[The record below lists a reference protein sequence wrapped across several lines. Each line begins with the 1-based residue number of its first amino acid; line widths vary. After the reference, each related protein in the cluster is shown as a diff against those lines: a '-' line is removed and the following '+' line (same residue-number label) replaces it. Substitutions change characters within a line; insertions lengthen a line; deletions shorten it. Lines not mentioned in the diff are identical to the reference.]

1 MDVTKRQAAIEIF
14 LFLLCLFGVWSLRAT
29 LFYSID
35 ESIPS
40 DSGRIVYSTLIK
52 LGLWIV
58 PAFGFV
64 VWVRHAEPFQYLGLS
79 VMPSIRQWVAYLVM
93 TGVYLGAII
102 GFETLLGQKVLTLA
116 GFSFPLTLANLLFT
130 FVSPFIEEIL
140 FRGLILKELSRLLP
154 NWGANLLTSLLFV
167 GIHLPFWLSHGG
179 VTQAMVANSVG
190 VFIFSGVAGWLYQH
204 SASVWPPTLAHIANN
219 FISGLLIVRG

>member
-1 MDVTKRQAAIEIF
+1 MDVTKRRAAIEMF

-29 LFYSID
+29 FFYAID
-35 ESIPS
+35 ESILS
-40 DSGRIVYSTLIK
+40 DSGRIVYSTLVK

-79 VMPSIRQWVAYLVM
+79 VMPSIRQWALYLVVI
-93 TGVYLGAII
+93 GVYLGTII
-102 GFETLLGQKVLTLA
+102 GFETVVGQKILSFAVSFQFTIANAL
-116 GFSFPLTLANLLFT
+116 FSFA
-130 FVSPFIEEIL
+130 SPFIEEIL

-154 NWGANLLTSLLFV
+154 KWGANLLTSLLFV

-190 VFIFSGVAGWLYQH
+190 VFIFSLVAGWLYQR